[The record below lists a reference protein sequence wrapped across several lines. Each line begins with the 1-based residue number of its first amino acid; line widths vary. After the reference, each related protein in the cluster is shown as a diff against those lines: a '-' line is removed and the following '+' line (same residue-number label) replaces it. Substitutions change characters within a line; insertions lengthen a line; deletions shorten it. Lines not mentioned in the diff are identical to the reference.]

1 MPQNP
6 PASRYQA
13 IASSTAAAVSFGAMP
28 KRINR
33 TPNAASS
40 TPEHGKTRPGGF
52 YKTFG
57 IQQKIA
63 QPGQGEQD
71 HESFHWQLRKCVVSV
86 YFTAKRGARQH
97 RNYKKIALDTARTAW
112 YNKLLY
118 VAMDSRIQPL
128 LLSLVYQPLCEKS
141 TRMAMF

>member
-13 IASSTAAAVSFGAMP
+13 IASSTAVV
-28 KRINR
+28 RR
-33 TPNAASS
+33 NAEKDKPHAERGEQHA
-40 TPEHGKTRPGGF
+40 EHGKTRPGGF
-52 YKTFG
+52 YKSFG

-63 QPGQGEQD
+63 QPGEGEQD

>member
-13 IASSTAAAVSFGAMP
+13 IASSTAAAVEDA
-28 KRINR
+28 
-33 TPNAASS
+33 
-40 TPEHGKTRPGGF
+40 
-52 YKTFG
+52 
-57 IQQKIA
+57 IA
-63 QPGQGEQD
+63 W
-71 HESFHWQLRKCVVSV
+71 SFHWQLRKCVVSV
-86 YFTAKRGARQH
+86 YFTAKRSARQH

-141 TRMAMF
+141 TRMVMF